1 MALIYLHHFLDQQH
15 LLMEQVMVPHLVDIL
30 QVEVVEKMLQVVLGV
45 EEMDQ
50 VLLLRQHQL
59 IWEVVEV
66 ELDLL
71 DLMHKE
77 ETVDLELLL

>member
-1 MALIYLHHFLDQQH
+1 
-15 LLMEQVMVPHLVDIL
+15 MEQVMVLHLVDIL
-30 QVEVVEKMLQVVLGV
+30 QVEEVEKILQVVLVV

>member
-1 MALIYLHHFLDQQH
+1 
-15 LLMEQVMVPHLVDIL
+15 MEQVMVPHLVDIL
-30 QVEVVEKMLQVVLGV
+30 QAVVVEKVRLVVLVV